1 MPYYKSVHQS
11 TIQLAYQI
19 LYGQIVNGLS
29 EQEIREFT
37 VLIMIHNKGLTK
49 NKIMQNMRWNKADCM
64 LHHE

>member
-37 VLIMIHNKGLTK
+37 VLVMIHNNGTCCVLRARAFK
-49 NKIMQNMRWNKADCM
+49 
-64 LHHE
+64 